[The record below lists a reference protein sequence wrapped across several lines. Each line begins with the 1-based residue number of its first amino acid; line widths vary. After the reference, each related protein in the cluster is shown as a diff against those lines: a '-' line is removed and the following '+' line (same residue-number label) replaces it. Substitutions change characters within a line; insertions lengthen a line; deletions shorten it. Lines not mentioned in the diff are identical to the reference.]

1 MGFDAMLLAVYVGGA
16 LGISFLCSI
25 LEATLLS
32 SRESEL
38 SSRAEHGNSGA
49 ARLLALKRD
58 RLEDAIGAI
67 LTLNTIAHTIGAAL
81 GGAQAAVVFGDPWV
95 GVFSAVLTLLVLVF
109 TEIIPKTLGTV
120 HAARLAGFVGSTITL
135 LTRLLAPILFV
146 TRALTRIFESKH
158 EQEMTRGELAAVVAM
173 ATRQG
178 TIKTS
183 ESQVMDNVLSLEEVK
198 VSDVM
203 TPRTVVQMLPE
214 TASIADLAGDPEARH
229 FSRLPL
235 YRQTR
240 DEVVGYVMQREAF
253 GALANGQSPETGLI
267 EFKRDAWVLPNSTS
281 LAEALREF
289 LRRREHLALVV
300 DEFAAVVGLVTLE
313 DVMETVLGAEIVD
326 ESDRVRD
333 MRKLA
338 LKLRDERLGRLRRS
352 DGA

>member
-1 MGFDAMLLAVYVGGA
+1 MGVDAVLLVVYVGGA

-32 SRESEL
+32 SREAEL
-38 SSRAEHGNSGA
+38 SSRAEGGNAGA
-49 ARLLALKRD
+49 ARLLVLKRD
-58 RLEDAIGAI
+58 RLEDSIGAI

-81 GGAQAAVVFGDPWV
+81 GGAQAAIVFGDPWV
-95 GVFSAVLTLLVLVF
+95 GLFSAVLTLLVLVF

-120 HAARLAGFVGSTITL
+120 HAAKLAGFVGSTISL
-135 LTRLLAPILFV
+135 LTKLLAPILFV

-158 EQEMTRGELAAVVAM
+158 EQEMTRGELSAVVAM

-178 TIKTS
+178 AIKTS
-183 ESQVMDNVLSLEEVK
+183 ESQVMDNVLSLEQVP

-203 TPRTVVQMLPE
+203 TPRTVIQMLPR
-214 TASIADLAGDPEARH
+214 TASIADLARDAEARH

-235 YRQTR
+235 YGESR

-253 GALANGQSPETGLI
+253 GALANGKSAETGLA
-267 EFKRDAWVLPNSTS
+267 EFQRDVWFLPQATS
-281 LAEALREF
+281 LSEALRDF
-289 LRRREHLALVV
+289 LKRREHIALVV
-300 DEFAAVVGLVTLE
+300 DKFAAVVGLLTLE

-326 ESDRVRD
+326 ESDHVHD

-338 LKLRDERLGRLRRS
+338 LKLRDERMARVRKS
-352 DGA
+352 D